1 MDDLK
6 YIGMDVHSATTT
18 IAVQDSRGRL
28 VMEATVATQA
38 AALSDFLRGLR
49 GRLWL
54 TFEEGNWA
62 AWLTQVLTPQ
72 VEKLIVCNPRRN
84 ASLKQGSKERPPR
97 CASIGS
103 LAAGQSAPARLS
115 PGGRPADAPGTGPR
129 LHHLRR
135 RQHARDEPDQ
145 STLSRARYS
154 LLGIARLSA
163 AFPPTLV

>member
-84 ASLKQGSKERPPR
+84 ASLKQGNKSDPLDARELAHLLQANLLKPVYHER
-97 CASIGS
+97 SEEHTSELQS
-103 LAAGQSAPARLS
+103 LRHLVCRL
-115 PGGRPADAPGTGPR
+115 
-129 LHHLRR
+129 L
-135 RQHARDEPDQ
+135 
-145 STLSRARYS
+145 
-154 LLGIARLSA
+154 
-163 AFPPTLV
+163 

>member
-84 ASLKQGSKERPPR
+84 ASLKQGNKSDPLDARE
-97 CASIGS
+97 
-103 LAAGQSAPARLS
+103 LAHLLQANLLKPVYHE
-115 PGGRPADAPGTGPR
+115 ADGA
-129 LHHLRR
+129 
-135 RQHARDEPDQ
+135 
-145 STLSRARYS
+145 
-154 LLGIARLSA
+154 
-163 AFPPTLV
+163 PTLQELARAIRLVIDGLEQVGLEQ

>member
-1 MDDLK
+1 MDDFK

-18 IAVQDSRGRL
+18 IAVRDGGGRL

-84 ASLKQGSKERPPR
+84 ASLKQGNKSDPLDARQLAHLLQANLHRPVNHQAAGPQTLQELAR
-97 CASIGS
+97 DRKSTRLNSS
-103 LAAGQSAPARLS
+103 LAYLVCRLLLEKKKNK
-115 PGGRPADAPGTGPR
+115 DT
-129 LHHLRR
+129 
-135 RQHARDEPDQ
+135 QQ
-145 STLSRARYS
+145 KYIYS
-154 LLGIARLSA
+154 SV
-163 AFPPTLV
+163 T

>member
-1 MDDLK
+1 MIRRPPRSTLFP
-6 YIGMDVHSATTT
+6 YTTLFRSQCLLET
-18 IAVQDSRGRL
+18 RQ
-28 VMEATVATQA
+28 Q
-38 AALSDFLRGLR
+38 
-49 GRLWL
+49 
-54 TFEEGNWA
+54 
-62 AWLTQVLTPQ
+62 
-72 VEKLIVCNPRRN
+72 
-84 ASLKQGSKERPPR
+84 ERPPR

-129 LHHLRR
+129 LHHLRG

-145 STLSRARYS
+145 SALSRARYS

>member
-72 VEKLIVCNPRRN
+72 VEKLIVFNPRRN
-84 ASLKQGSKERPPR
+84 ASLKQGNKSDPLDARELAHLLQANPPWRPPGR
-97 CASIGS
+97 PVSCMRFTSSASIK
-103 LAAGQSAPARLS
+103 AC
-115 PGGRPADAPGTGPR
+115 GRT
-129 LHHLRR
+129 
-135 RQHARDEPDQ
+135 
-145 STLSRARYS
+145 
-154 LLGIARLSA
+154 
-163 AFPPTLV
+163 